1 MELLD
6 TGQIKDGRLGVL
18 FNDGRGNVFSADVSA
33 KATPGRVH
41 SYVRG
46 GGKFI
51 SLVPER

>member
-1 MELLD
+1 MVSNA
-6 TGQIKDGRLGVL
+6 GRSNG
-18 FNDGRGNVFSADVSA
+18 FRAAVSA

-51 SLVPER
+51 SLVH